1 MHMISIRDCSIR
13 RWHLFSFSFLFPI
26 DALDNRSYR
35 HRLVV
40 EVNREVLPGNSLVL
54 LVGRLAVVILSRW
67 RHSKRPLPVATMPN
81 STSSTMRGQLLPED
95 NRGDTRAIH
104 MEVDIRDSKV
114 DSLASSR
121 EARTRI
127 KLRTLPVRTGRMLIP
142 PDSAA
147 APPSKPVIR

>member
-1 MHMISIRDCSIR
+1 MH
-13 RWHLFSFSFLFPI
+13 
-26 DALDNRSYR
+26 ATLDNRSFR

-54 LVGRLAVVILSRW
+54 LVERLAVVILSRW
-67 RHSKRPLPVATMPN
+67 RHSKRPLPVVTMPN

-95 NRGDTRAIH
+95 NREDTRAIH
-104 MEVDIRDSKV
+104 MEADIRDSKV

-121 EARTRI
+121 VARARTRI
-127 KLRTLPVRTGRMLIP
+127 KLRTLPVRTGRMPIP
-142 PDSAA
+142 PDSTAA